1 MNEHPPRL
9 WVRRFAIVERL
20 DPFSPIEGRDFP
32 LRRGLNVV
40 WGNGESQKADE
51 LLTGH
56 SVGKTLFCRLVR
68 YGLGEKEYAPDDF
81 QQQVEAV
88 LPEAYVGLEVVIKGV
103 VWSVLRPLCRSKSIG
118 KGVTREER
126 KDFAGAIDRLED
138 LARNRNGKSNFQGY
152 EAALEGLAEDC
163 LPRGLESHEK
173 PFNWES
179 LLQWFAR
186 DQEARYVDVMVLR
199 STRSKTARPLDQEK
213 SDMLVRSALGLAN
226 AAEARLS
233 LQVRAKQDEIR
244 EAKKENEKN
253 KAIMWA
259 ISQQLML
266 RHVGLAATKPDEA
279 DSGKSA
285 LTADVFIQSKI
296 DEQGPKVEAA
306 RKALHQAQRAYDEAY
321 DNWRPVQE
329 EIQSYEAGLAAR
341 ADTDE
346 EAAQE
351 LKEFQEFKR
360 WLKDNEHLMCPRCE
374 KIYKV
379 ACEDRLAEEDELRSH
394 SEQRRD
400 EAMDRRRKAR
410 DGRIAAIAA
419 KVPERDRLQ
428 GIMAQA
434 AASRDAAKDEYNRQ
448 TDVLRGLEA
457 ELADVKTHL
466 AGVQAAKEGRGFAGP
481 LPIRDVSA
489 PERELAALEGSLA
502 DLRIAR
508 QDNLERVRDCFQDA
522 VHGVLSQTVGGNVE
536 LDQGRLRFSLMNRGS
551 GDLFRTLTVILFD
564 LSTLI
569 LTMKGNARLPG
580 LLIHDS
586 PREADMQ
593 QRQYDAILKFA
604 ANGLG
609 DEGGEAEPPFQYI
622 VTTTTPAPDAV
633 REARLVV
640 LELNGVSEDGL
651 LLKRRIGEVG

>member
-1 MNEHPPRL
+1 
-9 WVRRFAIVERL
+9 
-20 DPFSPIEGRDFP
+20 
-32 LRRGLNVV
+32 
-40 WGNGESQKADE
+40 
-51 LLTGH
+51 
-56 SVGKTLFCRLVR
+56 VGKTLFCRLVR
-68 YGLGEKEYAPDDF
+68 YGLGEKEYAPDEF

-88 LPEAYVGLEVVIKGV
+88 LSEAYVGLEVVIKGV

-118 KGVTREER
+118 KGVPREDR

-138 LARNRNGKSNFQGY
+138 LARNRNGKSDFKAYKN
-152 EAALEGLAEDC
+152 ALEGLAEDC
-163 LPRGLESHEK
+163 LPSGLETNEK
-173 PFNWES
+173 PFDWVS

-199 STRSKTARPLDQEK
+199 STRSKTARPLAQEE
-213 SDMLVRSALGLAN
+213 SDMLVRSALGLAD
-226 AAEARLS
+226 AAEARMS
-233 LQVRAKQDEIR
+233 FQVRAKQDEIR
-244 EAKKENEKN
+244 EAKKENDKN
-253 KAIMWA
+253 KAVREA
-259 ISQQLML
+259 ILKQLAL
-266 RHVGLAATKPDEA
+266 RHVGTKVSKLDDLDDQQSFLAP
-279 DSGKSA
+279 SIY
-285 LTADVFIQSKI
+285 IQSRI
-296 DEQGPKVEAA
+296 EAQRPEVDSA
-306 RKALHQAQRAYDEAY
+306 KKNYQQAQREYDGAY

-329 EIQSYEAGLAAR
+329 KIQSYEAGLASR

-351 LKEFQEFKR
+351 LKEFEKFKR
-360 WLKDNEHLMCPRCE
+360 WLADNGHVPCPHCE
-374 KIYKV
+374 KIYQI
-379 ACEDRLAEEDELRSH
+379 ACEDRLAEEDELRSQ
-394 SEQRRD
+394 SEQRRQ

-428 GIMAQA
+428 AIMERA
-434 AASRDAAKDEYNRQ
+434 AATRDAAKAEYDRHA
-448 TDVLRGLEA
+448 DVLRGLEL

-466 AGVQAAKEGRGFAGP
+466 AGVQAAKDGMGFAGP
-481 LPIRDVSA
+481 LPIRDISA
-489 PERELAALEGSLA
+489 LEGELAALEGSLA

-508 QDNLERVRDCFQDA
+508 QDNLEKVRESFQDA
-522 VHGVLSQTVGGNVE
+522 VHGVLSEKVGGNVE

-593 QRQYDAILKFA
+593 QRQYDAILRFA
-604 ANGLG
+604 ANSLG
-609 DEGGEAEPPFQYI
+609 YGGSDAEPPFQYI

-633 REARLVV
+633 HEAGLVV
-640 LELNGVSEDGL
+640 LELNGGSEEGL
-651 LLKRRIGEVG
+651 LLKRRIGELG